1 MTTATQIINRA
12 YSAVTENHEAREVD
26 TSAAGKEYTAILL
39 RLAAD
44 KPQKSDANNL
54 TEIVQILGYCKADL
68 EADLDTIQS
77 LLKHRKRIVDGETS
91 WKKVCELRAKIMKC
105 ERLHETNLKELQ
117 NEKRQHE
124 SAANGK
130 NTAPARMLE
139 IRRKRSHLFRQDNCE
154 PVTLLCEKPST

>member
-1 MTTATQIINRA
+1 MSATETVNRA
-12 YSAVTENHEAREVD
+12 YAAVTENHEARQVD
-26 TSAAGKEYTAILL
+26 TEAAAKEYTAILL
-39 RLAAD
+39 RLAVD

-77 LLKHRKRIVDGETS
+77 LLKHRKRIVDGES
-91 WKKVCELRAKIMKC
+91 AWKKVCELRAKIMRC
-105 ERLHETNLKELQ
+105 ERLHEGNQKELL
-117 NEKRQHE
+117 NEKRRHE
-124 SAANGK
+124 SAMDGK

-154 PVTLLCEKPST
+154 PVTLLCEKPTT